1 MEGPPQVV
9 ARLHRLQCRRR
20 LLVRLRLVHTRAV
33 EVLVEQR
40 PQPLAAEAR
49 PRPPRV
55 VARLRRWQRR
65 LQLLMRFRLM
75 HMLAVEVLVERRLRL
90 EHMLAVDVL
99 VERRFRTPAVEARLR
114 PPRVVARFRR
124 RRRWLLRRW
133 PVQMLVVEALP
144 VP

>member
-1 MEGPPQVV
+1 M
-9 ARLHRLQCRRR
+9 
-20 LLVRLRLVHTRAV
+20 RAV

-49 PRPPRV
+49 PRPLRE
-55 VARLRRWQRR
+55 VARLRRWLCRF
-65 LQLLMRFRLM
+65 QLLMP
-75 HMLAVEVLVERRLRL
+75 MLAVEVLVERYLRL
-90 EHMLAVDVL
+90 ERMLAVDVL

>member
-49 PRPPRV
+49 PRPLRE

-65 LQLLMRFRLM
+65 FQLLM
-75 HMLAVEVLVERRLRL
+75 HMLAVEALVERRLRL
-90 EHMLAVDVL
+90 ERMLAVDVL

>member
-1 MEGPPQVV
+1 V

-49 PRPPRV
+49 PRP
-55 VARLRRWQRR
+55 LR
-65 LQLLMRFRLM
+65 
-75 HMLAVEVLVERRLRL
+75 E
-90 EHMLAVDVL
+90 
-99 VERRFRTPAVEARLR
+99 
-114 PPRVVARFRR
+114 VARFRR

-133 PVQMLVVEALP
+133 PVQMLVVETLP